1 MFDLDNAVLEWRER
15 QQRESSLSPRE
26 LDELEDHLR
35 AHVDLELELSAVLAP
50 AQAFAIARRELGASA
65 ALSEEFAKAG
75 KPRWR
80 RWLVSGWAMYVAAAF
95 LPVIVVFGSAI
106 YGHEMLRDIMLD
118 IRDEWPL
125 TLVNLA
131 MIMTVPA
138 LWGARLACNRWLRR
152 LLGTVG
158 VCSTAAVAYA
168 TVHVLATGGLTDLA
182 GHGFFAGWWAWGA
195 SYICVA
201 NALRLRA
208 KQWAPAKL
216 KRMMTAWLPW
226 PRTRATA
233 GTHV

>member
-1 MFDLDNAVLEWRER
+1 MFDLDNAVVEWRER

-168 TVHVLATGGLTDLA
+168 TGHVLATGGLTDLA

-208 KQWAPAKL
+208 KELDPVQAETAPAH
-216 KRMMTAWLPW
+216 PGE
-226 PRTRATA
+226 A
-233 GTHV
+233 GVS